1 MRERLKEPSAV
12 CRKGQSREWRCAVRG
27 EGMQGE
33 KHSEKS
39 FAEGLGVCAECVH
52 WERIGEYCRRRGHIS
67 VCGRGAVEA
76 FLS

>member
-1 MRERLKEPSAV
+1 
-12 CRKGQSREWRCAVRG
+12 
-27 EGMQGE
+27 MQGE